1 MRRRVVL
8 VGATG
13 TFGSRLAAML
23 AEFPEIELVLVAR
36 REGALETLRRSLEQ
50 QGAAAHIVARPFD
63 RSQPEKL
70 AELSP
75 WLVVDAAGP
84 FQDSDYRLALAAV
97 RLGAHYVDLADG
109 RDYVA
114 GFGSALNDAARKAG
128 VLAVTAASSTPALS
142 HAALE
147 MLVEGWR
154 QVDDVVV
161 AISPGARAPRGLS
174 VVEAILSYVGQ
185 PVRVFDSGDW
195 RTVPGWSGLRTV
207 HMPGLGKRFVSICE
221 TPDLDLLPERFP
233 IRRNALFKAG
243 LEVPVMHL
251 GLALLG
257 LPVRWGLLSSL
268 RPLAKPLRALSG
280 ILALLGTDR
289 GGMSVEALGHDAEDR
304 PTHARWALWAETGA
318 GPHTPAAPAAAMVR
332 ALIDGRETRRGAMAC
347 AGMLELRDILHELAH
362 LPILTRADDGLPE
375 SPVLFERLL
384 GRRWSGLPAS
394 VRAVHGGGHL
404 SVSGRAIARIGAN
417 LPARLLR
424 LLLGLPYSGRHKASV
439 TLEPALDGER
449 WTRRFGSSQF
459 ASLLTDTRRK
469 RLGLFEERFG
479 PLRFTFDLR
488 PTPAGVSWELCGW
501 SVAGLPLPGWLAPRI
516 RAGAEGAGG
525 LYRFRVLVAH
535 RWIGPLFAYRGTL
548 VPAASGISDDAT
560 SSSPSVKLP
569 L

>member
-8 VGATG
+8 IGATG
-13 TFGSRLAAML
+13 TFGSRLAVML
-23 AEFPEIELVLVAR
+23 ANFPGIELVLAAR
-36 REGALETLRRSLEQ
+36 REGGLETLRRSLEQ

-84 FQDSDYRLALAAV
+84 FQDSDYRLAFTAV

-114 GFGSALNDAARKAG
+114 GFVSALDDATRRAG
-128 VLAVTAASSTPALS
+128 VLAITAASSTPALS

-147 MLVEGWR
+147 PLVEGWR
-154 QVDDVVV
+154 RIDDVVV

-174 VVEAILSYVGQ
+174 VVEAILSYVGR
-185 PVRVFDSGDW
+185 PVRVFDSAAW
-195 RTVPGWSGLRTV
+195 RTVPGWSGLRTL
-207 HMPGLGKRFVSICE
+207 HMPGLGKRLVSICD

-233 IRRNALFKAG
+233 IRGSALFTAG

-268 RPLAKPLRALSG
+268 HPLAKPLRALSG

-289 GGMSVEALGHDAEDR
+289 GGMTIEAIGRDAEDR
-304 PTHARWALWAETGA
+304 PARKRWALWAEANA
-318 GPHTPAAPAAAMVR
+318 GPYTPAAPAAATVR
-332 ALIDGRETRRGAMAC
+332 ALLEGRETRRGAMTC
-347 AGMLELRDILHELAH
+347 AGMLELGDILDELAH
-362 LPILTRADDGLPE
+362 LPIHTRADDGLLE
-375 SPVLFERLL
+375 SPILFERLL

-394 VRAVHGGGHL
+394 VRAVHGGGYL
-404 SVSGRAIARIGAN
+404 SGSGRVIARIGAN

-424 LLLGLPYSGRHKASV
+424 RLLGLPYSGRHEASV
-439 TLEPALDGER
+439 TLEPAPDGER
-449 WTRRFGSSQF
+449 WTRRFGSAQF
-459 ASLLTDTRRK
+459 TSRLIDAGP
-469 RLGLFEERFG
+469 LGLFEERFG
-479 PLRFTFDLR
+479 PLRFTFDLQ

-501 SVAGLPLPGWLAPRI
+501 SVGGLPLPGWLAPRI
-516 RAGAEGAGG
+516 RAGAEDAGG
-525 LYRFRVLVAH
+525 LYRFRVVVAH
-535 RWIGPLFAYRGTL
+535 RWIGLLFAYRGML
-548 VPAASGISDDAT
+548 FPAASGTPHGAAL
-560 SSSPSVKLP
+560 SSPSVKLP